1 MEKNIKKLRICY
13 IASII
18 CGIFGIL
25 SFFSL
30 IPGINYIIG
39 LVFGIVSLKLAKKTD
54 DLEYRK
60 IRLAGKILGI
70 ISVVLNASI
79 LVLILI
85 ALIIIGTIYAPYVID
100 RPAGYGAFHIGFM
113 IISIFIMLCICIP
126 MRNCSDKA
134 FRIVMLVTG
143 LILLGAELYK
153 HMYYAFIIDKI
164 DETFI
169 SPSKKYEWD
178 LISFQLCSVPM
189 YLSVAIGCMKEGKV
203 RNALCEYC
211 ASIGFLGGF
220 MAYAEPS
227 GILHGELFCT
237 LHSSIWHA
245 LLIFIALFI
254 IFTKKGNRSIKDWYK
269 SLPVF
274 AGVVVVA
281 TILNLSCFSLVRYG
295 FNMCYISP
303 FRNTPLAVFKD
314 ITLALQKMFG
324 EDESSM
330 LSFGRM
336 IVNTIYV
343 MVIPIGGLILYG
355 LSLFIKWIVSLIVK
369 FKKYVDKIKISITK

>member
-1 MEKNIKKLRICY
+1 MEKNNKKLLACS

-18 CGIFGIL
+18 CGVFGIL
-25 SFFSL
+25 SFFTL
-30 IPGINYIIG
+30 IPIINYIVG
-39 LVFGIVSLKLAKKTD
+39 LIFGIISLNLAKKVVESNYKK
-54 DLEYRK
+54 L
-60 IRLAGKILGI
+60 RLAGKILGI
-70 ISVVLNASI
+70 VSVVINTTLI
-79 LVLILI
+79 VLILI
-85 ALIIIGTIYAPYVID
+85 TLIVIGTIYAPYIIK

-113 IISIFIMLCICIP
+113 IISIFIMLAICIP
-126 MRNCSDKA
+126 IRKCSDKT

-164 DETFI
+164 GEDFY
-169 SPSKKYEWD
+169 SPSQKYEWD

-211 ASIGFLGGF
+211 ASIGLLGGF
-220 MAYAEPS
+220 MAYVEPS

-237 LHSSIWHA
+237 LHSSIWHG
-245 LLIFIALFI
+245 LLIFMALFI
-254 IFTKKGNRSIKDWYK
+254 IFTKKGNKSIKDWYK

-281 TILNLSCFSLVRYG
+281 TILNVSCFGLRKYG

-314 ITLALQKMFG
+314 ITLLLQKLFG
-324 EDESSM
+324 ENPDAIF
-330 LSFGRM
+330 SFGRIIM
-336 IVNTIYV
+336 NTVYV
-343 MVIPIGGLILYG
+343 MVVPIGGLILYAI
-355 LSLFIKWIVSLIVK
+355 SLFIKWIVGLIIK
-369 FKKYVDKIKISITK
+369 LKKIVDKIEIKRN